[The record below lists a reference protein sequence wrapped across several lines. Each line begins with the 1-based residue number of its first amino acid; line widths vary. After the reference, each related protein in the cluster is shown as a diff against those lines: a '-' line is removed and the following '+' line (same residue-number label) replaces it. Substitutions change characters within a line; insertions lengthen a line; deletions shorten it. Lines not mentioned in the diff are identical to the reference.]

1 MHKALLLAGLI
12 LAAPIALA
20 DTKHG
25 HGNKEGGHGHNMK
38 HGEKE
43 GGHGQKMK
51 HGKSGDHAG
60 MPGVHAEA
68 KINEIKGD
76 TVNLSHGPIKDIGW
90 PAMTMDLKLLEGA
103 EVGDVK
109 AGDTVM
115 MMLEKGED
123 GMYGIRALMPK

>member
-1 MHKALLLAGLI
+1 MRKILLLTGLI

-25 HGNKEGGHGHNMK
+25 HGNKEGTHGQKMNHDN
-38 HGEKE
+38 KE
-43 GGHGQKMK
+43 GGHNMN
-51 HGKSGDHAG
+51 HGKGADHAS

-68 KINEIKGD
+68 KVNAINGE
-76 TVNLSHGPIKDIGW
+76 TVNLSHGPIKEIGW
-90 PAMTMDLKLLEGA
+90 PAMTMDLPLLDGA
-103 EVGDVK
+103 EIGDVK

>member
-1 MHKALLLAGLI
+1 MHKALLLTGLI
-12 LAAPIALA
+12 LAAPLFAPHALA

-25 HGNKEGGHGHNMK
+25 HGNKEGGHT
-38 HGEKE
+38 
-43 GGHGQKMK
+43 MK
-51 HGKSGDHAG
+51 HGKSGDHAA

-68 KINEIKGD
+68 KINKIDGD
-76 TVNLSHGPIKDIGW
+76 TVNLSHGPIKEIGW

-103 EVGDVK
+103 EVGEVK

-123 GMYGIRALMPK
+123 GMYGVRALMPK